1 MKSMFNT
8 KTCQMVYYYSFFFF
22 IILWN
27 TTCYANETVRLQLKY
42 KHQFQF
48 AGYYVAIEKGYY
60 DTEGLDVILL
70 EGKPSIYEVE
80 EVISGRTQFGVGTS
94 DIVLSRLGGKPV
106 VILANIFQH
115 SPVALLT
122 KKESGLRS
130 PQDLYGKRVMMAQ
143 GEKSAELQA
152 MFLNEGV
159 SVDNIT
165 IVKPSWNL
173 DDLING
179 RVDALSAYVSSEPY
193 KLELKNIPYTIIGP
207 SNYGIDFYGDNL
219 FTSEDQIKKYPEQV
233 AAFTR
238 ASLKGWKYALA
249 NPDETADLILR
260 KYGSIRPDLN
270 KERLLNEAK
279 TYQKL
284 ILPNFV
290 EVGHVNPGRWRHI
303 ADSYQKLG
311 MIDKDYSMEGFI
323 HNPDRTPDYTW
334 LKWVAGISV
343 VLILLVSGGAI
354 ILIIFNRK
362 LAIEVDER
370 KRAEEELSKLNLE
383 LEDRVKKRTEQ
394 LQKEVIERK
403 QAEEK
408 LRHNKEMLQ
417 MVFDGIS
424 DPLVMLGKNLEI
436 GLLNKAASVYYHV
449 GQKEVIGKPCHQAFR
464 GTSSKC
470 ENCKVPA
477 AVSNHQDLMLE
488 REGFMDS
495 NRIEQVVVYSVADK
509 NNDESVAIIRISDV
523 TNEKMLQ
530 KHIVQSEKL
539 SALGFLVSGVAHEI
553 NNPNNFISFNI
564 PILREYL
571 NEIIPIIDNYA
582 KEHENFELFGMIYP
596 EFRKDVFKLVDNV
609 ENGSRRINIA
619 VSNLSEISRTKEKT
633 KIDCIDVKESIE
645 KSVSICRSKINRM
658 VKSFEVDI
666 PDDLPMIFTD
676 SETLE
681 TVVINLLINAVQAVD
696 KENSWIRLNVTL
708 DDSSQNDLIIEVRDN
723 GCGLDE
729 EIKNHIFDPFFTT
742 KSPGEGTGLGLTLCH
757 NSIEKCGGRIVVK
770 SVPGEGSTFKV
781 TLPNND
787 TKNRKYRA

>member
-1 MKSMFNT
+1 
-8 KTCQMVYYYSFFFF
+8 MVNYYIFFFF

-70 EGKPSIYEVE
+70 EGKPSIYEIE
-80 EVISGRTQFGVGTS
+80 EVISGRVQFGVGTS
-94 DIVLSRLGGKPV
+94 DIVVSRLGGKPI

-115 SPVALLT
+115 SPIVLLT

-130 PQDLYGKRVMMAQ
+130 PQDLHGKKVMMAQ

-193 KLELKNIPYTIIGP
+193 KLELKNIPYTTIDP

-260 KYGSIRPDLN
+260 KYGSNRPDLN
-270 KERLLNEAK
+270 KERLLYEAK

-290 EVGHVNPGRWRHI
+290 EVGHVNLGRWRHI

-311 MIDKDYSMEGFI
+311 LIDKDYSMEGFI
-323 HNPDRTPDYTW
+323 YNPDRTPDYTW

-343 VLILLVSGGAI
+343 VVILLVSGGAF

-362 LAIEVDER
+362 LASEVDER
-370 KRAEEELSKLNLE
+370 KRAEGELGKLNLE

-403 QAEEK
+403 QAEET
-408 LRHNKEMLQ
+408 LRNNKEMLQ

-424 DPLVMLGKNLEI
+424 DPLVMLSKNLEI
-436 GLLNKAASVYYHV
+436 RLLNKAASSYYHV
-449 GQKEVIGKPCHQAFR
+449 GQKEVLGKSCRQAL
-464 GTSSKC
+464 SEISAKC
-470 ENCKVPA
+470 ENCQVRA
-477 AVSNHQDLMLE
+477 AVVHHQNIMFE

-495 NRIEQVVVYSVADK
+495 SRTEQVVVYPIEHRDK
-509 NNDESVAIIRISDV
+509 EESTAIIRISDI

-530 KHIVQSEKL
+530 RQIVQSEKL
-539 SALGFLVSGVAHEI
+539 AALGFLVTGVAHEI

-564 PILREYL
+564 PILKEYL
-571 NEIIPIIDNYA
+571 NEIFTILDNYA
-582 KEHENFELFGMIYP
+582 KEHENLELFGMMYP
-596 EFRKDVFKLVDNV
+596 EFRKDVFKLVENV

-619 VSNLSEISRTKEKT
+619 VSNLREISRIKGKT
-633 KIDCIDVKESIE
+633 KIEYVDVKEHIE
-645 KSVSICRSKINRM
+645 KSVSICRSKKIWM
-658 VKSFEVDI
+658 VKSFEVVI
-666 PDDLPMIFTD
+666 PDDLPRIFTD
-676 SETLE
+676 SETIE
-681 TVVINLLINAVQAVD
+681 TVVINLLINAAQAVD
-696 KENSWIRLNVTL
+696 KEDSWIRLKVTL

-729 EIKNHIFDPFFTT
+729 KIKSHIFDPFFTT
-742 KSPGEGTGLGLTLCH
+742 KPSGEGTGLGLTICH
-757 NSIEKCGGRIVVK
+757 NSVEKCGGRIEVN

-781 TLPNND
+781 TLPNID
-787 TKNRKYRA
+787 TKTRKYMA

>member
-1 MKSMFNT
+1 
-8 KTCQMVYYYSFFFF
+8 MVYYYSFFFF

-94 DIVLSRLGGKPV
+94 DIVLSRLRGKPV

-122 KKESGLRS
+122 KKETGLRS

-193 KLELKNIPYTIIGP
+193 KLELKNIPYTIISP

-249 NPDETADLILR
+249 NPDETANLILR

-311 MIDKDYSMEGFI
+311 LIDKDYSMEGFI
-323 HNPDRTPDYTW
+323 YNPDRTPDYTW
-334 LKWVAGISV
+334 LKWSAGISV
-343 VLILLVSGGAI
+343 VLILLVSGGAF

-362 LAIEVDER
+362 LAIEIDER

-383 LEDRVKKRTEQ
+383 LENRVKQRTAL

-408 LRHNKEMLQ
+408 LRNNKKMLQ
-417 MVFDGIS
+417 NVFDGIS
-424 DPLVMLGKNLEI
+424 DPLVMLG
-436 GLLNKAASVYYHV
+436 SV
-449 GQKEVIGKPCHQAFR
+449 
-464 GTSSKC
+464 
-470 ENCKVPA
+470 
-477 AVSNHQDLMLE
+477 
-488 REGFMDS
+488 
-495 NRIEQVVVYSVADK
+495 
-509 NNDESVAIIRISDV
+509 
-523 TNEKMLQ
+523 
-530 KHIVQSEKL
+530 
-539 SALGFLVSGVAHEI
+539 
-553 NNPNNFISFNI
+553 
-564 PILREYL
+564 
-571 NEIIPIIDNYA
+571 
-582 KEHENFELFGMIYP
+582 
-596 EFRKDVFKLVDNV
+596 
-609 ENGSRRINIA
+609 
-619 VSNLSEISRTKEKT
+619 
-633 KIDCIDVKESIE
+633 
-645 KSVSICRSKINRM
+645 
-658 VKSFEVDI
+658 
-666 PDDLPMIFTD
+666 
-676 SETLE
+676 
-681 TVVINLLINAVQAVD
+681 
-696 KENSWIRLNVTL
+696 
-708 DDSSQNDLIIEVRDN
+708 
-723 GCGLDE
+723 
-729 EIKNHIFDPFFTT
+729 
-742 KSPGEGTGLGLTLCH
+742 
-757 NSIEKCGGRIVVK
+757 
-770 SVPGEGSTFKV
+770 
-781 TLPNND
+781 
-787 TKNRKYRA
+787 

>member
-1 MKSMFNT
+1 
-8 KTCQMVYYYSFFFF
+8 MVYYYSFFFF

-70 EGKPSIYEVE
+70 EGKPSIYEIE

-94 DIVLSRLGGKPV
+94 DIVLSRLRGKPV

-115 SPVALLT
+115 SPVTLLT
-122 KKESGLRS
+122 KKESGFRS
-130 PQDLYGKRVMMAQ
+130 PQDFYGKRVMMAQ

-193 KLELKNIPYTIIGP
+193 KLELKNIPYTIISP

-219 FTSEDQIKKYPEQV
+219 FTSEDQIKKYPKQV

-249 NPDETADLILR
+249 NPDETANLILR

-279 TYQKL
+279 IYQKL

-323 HNPDRTPDYTW
+323 YNPDRTPDYTW
-334 LKWVAGISV
+334 LKWGAGISV
-343 VLILLVSGGAI
+343 VLILLVSGGAF
-354 ILIIFNRK
+354 ILFIFNRK

-370 KRAEEELSKLNLE
+370 KRAEEELGKLNLE

-424 DPLVMLGKNLEI
+424 DPLVMLGKNMEI
-436 GLLNKAASVYYHV
+436 GLLNKAASAYYHV

-464 GTSSKC
+464 GISANC
-470 ENCKVPA
+470 ENCEIPA
-477 AVSNHQDLMLE
+477 AVINHQDLMLE
-488 REGFMDS
+488 RESYMDS
-495 NRIEQVVVYSVADK
+495 NRMEQVVVYPIAEKD
-509 NNDESVAIIRISDV
+509 NEESAAIIRISDV
-523 TNEKMLQ
+523 TNEKILQ
-530 KHIVQSEKL
+530 RQIIQSEKL
-539 SALGFLVSGVAHEI
+539 SSLGFLVSGVAHEI

-582 KEHENFELFGMIYP
+582 KEHENFELFGMMYP
-596 EFRKDVFKLVDNV
+596 EFRIDVFKLIDNV

-633 KIDCIDVKESIE
+633 KIDWIDVKELIE

-658 VKSFEVDI
+658 VKSFEVEIPEDI
-666 PDDLPMIFTD
+666 PAIYTD
-676 SETLE
+676 PETIE
-681 TVVINLLINAVQAVD
+681 TVVINLLINAAQAANKD
-696 KENSWIRLNVTL
+696 NSWIRLIVTL
-708 DDSSQNDLIIEVRDN
+708 GDSSQNDLIIEVRDN
-723 GCGLDE
+723 GNGLDE
-729 EIKNHIFDPFFTT
+729 KIKNHIFDPFFTT
-742 KSPGEGTGLGLTLCH
+742 KPPGEGTGLGLFLCH
-757 NSIEKCGGRIVVK
+757 NSIEKCGGRIEVD

-781 TLPNND
+781 TLPGNG
-787 TKNRKYRA
+787 TKNRNFTA